1 MPQTDVCV
9 DTVSRFDTL
18 LTERTQKRSV
28 DPASVAVAALPG
40 VIDVMGGIG
49 EDAGSLVL
57 TAPVG
62 HAIRAAALPSG
73 DDKITVELHASPA
86 HEVVS
91 IPTATLVSEQGPDAI
106 RRQCRNEKADW
117 AAPLFFAVGRAA
129 AEGEIADVNGGLHI
143 LIADDSPEL
152 ADVGRTH
159 VRVATALAACRAE
172 GLDLP
177 RRMKFAAICADAI
190 DSFSALRAVRTPLT
204 ALTQAPGAPLM
215 QLRFSQP
222 QTLCEPLAMP
232 DGVTIRGLI
241 TRLARP
247 TTHQRMVETRTC
259 SEMGHRMILDILRR
273 DGAAFDASSHRLAS
287 ITPPEFVERYRDRM
301 PSRITGAA
309 FVKQFGTLRG
319 LDDNFANPKDIYKI
333 RSRAEHHIYENKRVH
348 DFVTLIARAR
358 RTGGDAA
365 LIAAGELMYASHWSH
380 SQRCG
385 IGGVEADRLVKLIRE
400 QGDAA
405 GLYGAK
411 VTGGGQGG
419 ELVVLMKNNEKANAA
434 LQLAVGR
441 ARSEFKQD
449 VVIYAPSQFA
459 NVEIPKSA

>member
-9 DTVSRFDTL
+9 DAVSRFDSL
-18 LTERTQKRSV
+18 LTEETQRRSV
-28 DPASVAVAALPG
+28 DPANVSTAALPG
-40 VIDVMGGIG
+40 IIDVMGGIG
-49 EDAGSLVL
+49 EEAGSLVL

-62 HAIRAAALPSG
+62 HSIRAAAWPSG
-73 DDKITVELHASPA
+73 DNKITVELHAAPA
-86 HEVVS
+86 HEIVTMPADTFVG
-91 IPTATLVSEQGPDAI
+91 AEGRDAI
-106 RRQCRNEKADW
+106 RKQCRNEKADW
-117 AAPLFFAVGRAA
+117 AAPLLFAVSRAA
-129 AEGEIADVNGGLHI
+129 AEGHLPDIHGGLHI
-143 LIADDSPEL
+143 MIADGAPEL

-159 VRVATALAACRAE
+159 VRVATALAACCAD
-172 GLDLP
+172 GLDHP
-177 RRMKFAAICADAI
+177 KRTSFATLCADAI
-190 DSFSALRAVRTPLT
+190 DAFSALRSVRTPLT
-204 ALTQAPGAPLM
+204 ALMHAPGAALV

-222 QTLCEPLAMP
+222 QTLCEPLLLP
-232 DGVTIRGLI
+232 DNVTVRGII

-259 SEMGHRMILDILRR
+259 SEMGHRLILDLLRQ
-273 DGAAFDASSHRLAS
+273 DGVPFDAANHRLAS
-287 ITPPEFVERYRDRM
+287 VTPPEFVERYRDRM
-301 PSRITGAA
+301 PSRITRDA
-309 FVKQFGTLRG
+309 FVNQFGTLRG
-319 LDDNFANPKDIYKI
+319 LDDGFANPKGIYKI

-411 VTGGGQGG
+411 VTGGGLGG
-419 ELVVLMKNNEKANAA
+419 ELVVLMRNDEQANAA
-434 LQLAVGR
+434 LNRAVDQ
-441 ARSEFKQD
+441 ARREFNQE
-449 VVIYAPSQFA
+449 VIVYASSRPTT
-459 NVEIPKSA
+459 IPVPKTA

>member
-1 MPQTDVCV
+1 MPQTDVCA
-9 DTVSRFDTL
+9 DTVSRFDSL
-18 LTERTQKRSV
+18 LNEQTQKRAV
-28 DPASVAVAALPG
+28 DPANVSTAAMPG
-40 VIDVMGGIG
+40 IIDVMGGIG

-62 HAIRAAALPSG
+62 HTIRAAAWPSN
-73 DDKITVELHASPA
+73 DNKITVALHAAPA
-86 HEVVS
+86 HELVS
-91 IPTATLVSEQGPDAI
+91 IPANAI
-106 RRQCRNEKADW
+106 ASDDGAEVIRKQCRNEKADW
-117 AAPLFFAVGRAA
+117 AAPLFFAIARAA
-129 AEGEIADVNGGLHI
+129 ADGHIPDIHNGLHI
-143 LIADDSPEL
+143 LIADGSPEF
-152 ADVGRTH
+152 ADVGRNH
-159 VRVATALAACRAE
+159 VRVATALAACCAD
-172 GLDLP
+172 GLDHP
-177 RRMKFAAICADAI
+177 KRMSFAAICADAI
-190 DSFSALRAVRTPLT
+190 DSFSAIRAVRTPLT
-204 ALTQAPGAPLM
+204 ALTHAPAAPLM

-232 DGVTIRGLI
+232 EGVAIRGLI

-259 SEMGHRMILDILRR
+259 SEMGHRLILDILRQ
-273 DGAAFDASSHRLAS
+273 DGIPFDAANHRLAS

-301 PSRITGAA
+301 PSRITRDA
-309 FVKQFGTLRG
+309 FVKQFGTVRG
-319 LDDNFANPKDIYKI
+319 LDDSFANPKGIYKI

-385 IGGVEADRLVKLIRE
+385 IGGVEADRLVKLIRD
-400 QGDAA
+400 QGEAV

-411 VTGGGQGG
+411 VTGGGLGG
-419 ELVVLMKNNEKANAA
+419 ELVVLMRNDETANAA
-434 LQLAVGR
+434 LHRAVEL

-449 VVIYAPSQFA
+449 VIVYAPLRIPP
-459 NVEIPKSA
+459 VEIPKSA